1 MEHKRFFQ
9 GLGAALFFFCLIWA
23 GIFFVLRDIGDGKFC
38 AGPLKTERVVVAE
51 SFNREGAAY
60 GSELVQTRNY
70 LEVPPLSGTC
80 QVDEETRQNADRPG
94 ETMPGLP

>member
-1 MEHKRFFQ
+1 MEHKRFFE
-9 GLGAALFFFCLIWA
+9 GLGAALFFSFLIWA

-38 AGPLKTERVVVAE
+38 AGPLKTERVAVVE

-60 GSELVQTRNY
+60 ESELVRTRNY
-70 LEVPPLSGTC
+70 LEVPLISGTC
-80 QVDEETRQNADRPG
+80 QVNEETRRNTDRPG